1 MKSRIVKTIYNGVAA
16 LTVGILV
23 LSCSVGRNYS
33 RPELGMPDAYSGPA
47 TETDS
52 SIARVSWDEF
62 FTVTTL
68 QGLIRRALT
77 HNFDLRVALTRVE
90 ASPSYAKQAQAAC
103 RPALQAQAT
112 ASTSNPPENSLNG
125 ISPRTYLATSPLGAH
140 TPAAP

>member
-62 FTVTTL
+62 FTDTTL

-77 HNFDLRVALTRVE
+77 HNRSEERRVGKGWRARWTPE
-90 ASPSYAKQAQAAC
+90 AC
-103 RPALQAQAT
+103 R
-112 ASTSNPPENSLNG
+112 
-125 ISPRTYLATSPLGAH
+125 
-140 TPAAP
+140 

>member
-62 FTVTTL
+62 FTDTTL

-90 ASPSYAKQAQAAC
+90 AYQSYAKQAQAAWL
-103 RPALQAQAT
+103 PALQAQAT
-112 ASTSNPPENSLNG
+112 ASTSKPSDTKLNDKSHRNVNET
-125 ISPRTYLATSPLGAH
+125 IHHESYTFDY
-140 TPAAP
+140 